1 MTRASSPEPGKPVA
15 VIDVGS
21 NTIKLLVVELSS
33 LGDLLVLHERSD
45 PTRIESQNSPDG
57 LALTERGIVDG
68 LKAIARLLEKSQS
81 YQPVLVRIV
90 ATSLI
95 RDSVNGKLFAKR
107 VREFIGYE
115 LDVISG
121 EEEAVAIAL
130 GVGTDRSLFN
140 HSNYLVC
147 DLGGGSLEIVRVEER
162 TVRATVSLPLGAVR
176 ISKRFVSNARLA
188 FVQSEMDTIA
198 AYVHQILSSSG
209 FPFPSPPCLMV
220 ATGGAFTTARAVFAE
235 ANKISFDEYS
245 LLSSSDLL
253 GFLEESASL
262 TISQRVER
270 FPPLTMDRA
279 DIIPTAL
286 LVMLTLL
293 KYVNSSEVYHSMRNL
308 RFGIAAKLLDLAR

>member
-45 PTRIESQNSPDG
+45 ATRIESQISADG
-57 LALTERGIVDG
+57 LALTEGGMVAG
-68 LKAIARLLEKSQS
+68 LKAIARLLEESQS
-81 YQPVLVRIV
+81 YKPVIVRIV

-107 VREFIGYE
+107 VREVIGYE

-130 GVGTDRSLFN
+130 GVGTDSSLFN

-147 DLGGGSLEIVRVEER
+147 DLGGGSLELVRVEGR

-176 ISKRFVSNARLA
+176 LSRRFVSNARLA
-188 FVQSEMDTIA
+188 FVQSEMDTIV

-209 FPFPSPPCLMV
+209 FPFPSSPSLMV
-220 ATGGAFTTARAVFAE
+220 VTGGAITTARAVFAE
-235 ANKISFDEYS
+235 ANKTPFDKYS

-262 TISQRVER
+262 TIGQRVER
-270 FPPLTMDRA
+270 FPPLSMERA

-293 KYVNSSEVYHSMRNL
+293 KHVNSSEVFHSMRNL
-308 RFGIAAKLLDLAR
+308 RFGLAAKLLDLAR